1 MGDKTFLHLENLG
14 SGRPYGHFKVRSSFL
29 RELAYL
35 ECLGYIRYKP
45 PLEGLD
51 DLRQFE
57 EGGDLPEHIEL
68 TDRGREFLALRAK
81 DPGVTLRAC
90 R

>member
-14 SGRPYGHFKVRSSFL
+14 SGRPYGHLKVRSSFL

-57 EGGDLPEHIEL
+57 EGGVLPEHIEL
-68 TDRGREFLALRAK
+68 TDRGKEFLALRAK